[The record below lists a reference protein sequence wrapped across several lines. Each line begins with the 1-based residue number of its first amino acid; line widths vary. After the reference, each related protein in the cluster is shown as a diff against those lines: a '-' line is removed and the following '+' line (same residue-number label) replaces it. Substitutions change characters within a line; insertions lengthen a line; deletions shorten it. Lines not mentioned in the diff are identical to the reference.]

1 MLAAQL
7 QTGGH
12 AEQEFLGHVAGA
24 DDFYNAGLTGGD
36 GAGLIQQHGIG
47 VAGGL
52 EAGGGLEQDA
62 VFGAHAAADH
72 DGDGRRQTQ
81 GAGAADDQH
90 ADAAGQRKGKGLAQ
104 QKPDGKRGNGDADDG
119 GHKDAG
125 DLIRGLGQRGLRRG
139 GVAHQTDDLGQRR
152 VLTDALGT
160 AGQRTVLVDG
170 RGADGGA
177 GELVHRHALAG
188 QGCLVDG
195 GDALGDGAVYR
206 DALTGAD

>member
-24 DDFYNAGLTGGD
+24 DDFYNARLTGGD

-160 AGQRTVLVDG
+160 AGQGPVLVDG